1 MVEWLLRLEPWQ
13 QALAGTA
20 FTYFMTALGAG
31 LVFFFKEIKKEV
43 LNLMLGFASGVMIAA
58 SFWSLLDPAITKA
71 EENGDIAWLVVSI
84 GFGLGGVFLYMADKT
99 LPHMH
104 FGPQHEAEGLPTHL
118 KRTILLVFSI
128 TLHNIPEGLAVGV
141 AFGAAATADNPTAA
155 ILAAVSVALGIGIQ
169 NFPEGAAVSI
179 PLRQEGLSRKKA
191 FVYGQASG
199 IVEPIAGV
207 IGALLV
213 TKVEL
218 LLPYALAFAAGA
230 MIYVVVEEL
239 IPEAQQTL
247 SSKRH
252 FAVFG
257 VMSGFIIMMINKKN
271 IYDISNRAANLYRD
285 PIFLVSY
292 IIMK

>member
-257 VMSGFIIMMINKKN
+257 VMSGFIIMMNKKN